1 MELNHPE
8 LTQQALHLLRN
19 GEHFE
24 WHVIPMLAF
33 VMYIYYSEVAAKNW
47 RGIASGLSLYGVHW
61 LFEIGNALI
70 QHFSGHALWAI
81 PQGTAYLLLV
91 GVGVEISLMF
101 SIAGLIASKLLPPD
115 PTAKVFGINNR
126 LFFALANAA
135 FCAVAEIFLVTQTG
149 VFAWVYPWWGALPVF
164 VTVYIPFFLTA
175 MRCHDWEIATQKR
188 FIGGL
193 FALDAVLLLVFG
205 VGLRWI

>member
-1 MELNHPE
+1 
-8 LTQQALHLLRN
+8 
-19 GEHFE
+19 
-24 WHVIPMLAF
+24 
-33 VMYIYYSEVAAKNW
+33 
-47 RGIASGLSLYGVHW
+47 RGIAAGLSLYGVHW

-81 PQGTAYLLLV
+81 PKGTAYLLLV
-91 GVGVEISLMF
+91 GVGIEISLMF
-101 SIAGLIASKLLPPD
+101 SIAGLICSKVLPSERS
-115 PTAKVFGINNR
+115 AKVFGINNR
-126 LFFALANAA
+126 LFVALSNAA

-164 VTVYIPFFLTA
+164 VTVYIPFFGIA
-175 MRCHDWEIATQKR
+175 MLCHDWELGRQKR

-205 VGLRWI
+205 VMLGWI